1 MQDSSVLVHH
11 NASTQVLESPARA
24 TADDANDV
32 VPGWGPGKLI
42 LFRFV
47 FVYLVLYIFPFP
59 FNMIPGLDAV
69 SKYYDELW
77 KPPVTWVGKHLFHV
91 TVTVATNGSGD
102 TTFNYVQV
110 FCYFTI
116 AVFGAAIWTVLD
128 RKRTSYRALYQAL
141 RFCVRYSLAT
151 TMITYGS
158 YKVIKSQF
166 PNPSLDRLI
175 QPFGDASPMGLLWTF
190 MGASESYN
198 IFTGAGEVL
207 GGLLLTTRRTTL
219 LGALVSF
226 GVLSHVT
233 MLNFSYDVPV
243 KLFSL
248 HLLVMS
254 LFLIAPDLGR
264 ITRLFLLNGAVEPIA
279 LEPLMGRRWVDRTAV
294 VVRTILVFGFL
305 GMAFYNADQGRKTYG
320 GLSPRSPLYGIW
332 TVEEFEVDGKVRP
345 PLLTDNNRWRRVVF
359 DHPKMVTIQLMSDRR
374 QRYMLDLDTGNKMMT
389 LSKGK
394 EPAGKTPLTYEQP
407 EPGAIALEGTL
418 DGQKIRAKLR
428 RNDHTEFLLINRGFH
443 WINEFPF
450 NR

>member
-1 MQDSSVLVHH
+1 MQDSGVIVRKAASV
-11 NASTQVLESPARA
+11 QVLESAA
-24 TADDANDV
+24 EVIVDDADDV
-32 VPGWGPGKLI
+32 VPGWGLGKLI
-42 LFRFV
+42 LCRFV
-47 FVYLVLYIFPFP
+47 FVYLVLYMIPFP
-59 FNMIPGLDAV
+59 LNLIPGLEPV

-77 KPPVTWVGKHLFHV
+77 KAPVTWVGKHLFHV
-91 TVTVATNGSGD
+91 TVTVVTNGSGD

-116 AVFGAAIWTVLD
+116 ASFAAAIWSVLD
-128 RKRTSYRALYQAL
+128 RKRTSYRSLYKAL
-141 RFCVRYSLAT
+141 RVCVRYSLAT
-151 TMITYGS
+151 TMITYGFF
-158 YKVIKSQF
+158 KVIKSQF

-190 MGASESYN
+190 MGASESFN

-226 GVLSHVT
+226 GVLSHVA

-248 HLLVMS
+248 HLLAMC
-254 LFLIAPDLGR
+254 LFLMAPDLGR
-264 ITRLFLLNGAVEPIA
+264 IARLFLLNGAVEPVA

-294 VVRTILVFGFL
+294 VIRTILVFGFV
-305 GMAFYNADQGRKTYG
+305 GMCYYNADQGRKTYG
-320 GLSPRSPLYGIW
+320 DLSPRSPLYGIW
-332 TVEEFEVDGKVRP
+332 TVEEFEVDGKARP
-345 PLLTDNNRWRRVVF
+345 PLLTDKGRWRRVIF
-359 DHPKMVTIQLMSDRR
+359 DHPKMVTIQLMTDKR
-374 QRYMLDLDTGNKMMT
+374 QRYILDLDTGKKMMT

-394 EPAGKTPLTYEQP
+394 EPAGKTALTYEQP
-407 EPGAIALEGTL
+407 EPGLIALEGTL
-418 DGQKIRAKLR
+418 DGQKIQAKLR
-428 RNDHTEFLLINRGFH
+428 RTDPGDFLLINRGFH